1 MKKFYQDP
9 EDPFVGMNLKHEI
22 RVGLS
27 LRMQAIEQ
35 AHSTT
40 KVHLTTERA
49 EGFIDG
55 LESARVLNTEQIFKI
70 RQIIESTAQ
79 ARTMVLI
86 L

>member
-9 EDPFVGMNLKHEI
+9 EDPFIGMNLNYEI

-27 LRMQAIEQ
+27 LRIQAIQQ
-35 AHSTT
+35 ANSTSG
-40 KVHLTTERA
+40 VHLTTERA

-55 LESARVLNTEQIFKI
+55 LGSVRILHTEQIFEI
-70 RQIIESTAQ
+70 RQIIESAAQ
-79 ARTMVLI
+79 ARTLVLI